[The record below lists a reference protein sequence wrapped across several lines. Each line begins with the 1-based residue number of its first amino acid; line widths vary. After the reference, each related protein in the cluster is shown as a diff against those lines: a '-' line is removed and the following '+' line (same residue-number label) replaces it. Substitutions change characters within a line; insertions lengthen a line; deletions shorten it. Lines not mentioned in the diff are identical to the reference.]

1 MTITIH
7 NNNNVLLLYIIY
19 IYDMYTCILYII
31 YFFYLHHVFHVIT
44 PWLSSFQVE
53 PVAGL
58 ALWWPN
64 VHDDLGTDFRT
75 RHEAQT
81 VQQGVKWV
89 ANLWLHQYD
98 FRGPYS
104 HLTWMGDE
112 AREELGAS
120 WCSCVVLSSMNAR
133 IVCRRL
139 EILFGKIACFLLL
152 VEYIQRIKGNTNW

>member
-1 MTITIH
+1 MYYYYNPAVAPPKTNKRSSTNH
-7 NNNNVLLLYIIY
+7 HCLLGGWIPRVYIY
-19 IYDMYTCILYII
+19 IQTHVYMYIVYHIKIL
-31 YFFYLHHVFHVIT
+31 YLHHVFHVIT

-104 HLTWMGDE
+104 HLSWMGDE
-112 AREELGAS
+112 AREELGAFVFLC
-120 WCSCVVLSSMNAR
+120 CSKQHECSNRM
-133 IVCRRL
+133 
-139 EILFGKIACFLLL
+139 
-152 VEYIQRIKGNTNW
+152 